1 MRSVSSKYLN
11 AYITGSTYAEEHAEL
26 GEVGFYFDS
35 ISSPKKASTGIFNQ
49 NTIISE
55 HTLYYVLG
63 Y

>member
-35 ISSPKKASTGIFNQ
+35 ISNPKKLPLGFLTKTQSSQ
-49 NTIISE
+49 NTHS
-55 HTLYYVLG
+55 TMF
-63 Y
+63 